1 MDSEITKWRYDLH
14 FIYYGKTT
22 NNSRRDSLKQEPDLF
37 YFLQCSTVAS
47 PPDDNWSLRVKEEK
61 YALLKYMQYVDY
73 MEKTENE
80 ERWFS
85 IRPIGSDATRW
96 EGTVTAEGRSYLIEL
111 VLKEAYPYMPP
122 VARVPELMRYTDRKL
137 DDNILGLKLCDMHME
152 QNYWWNEHCSLA
164 LYMKREVSYWLQSV
178 IFHLKEKGW
187 LEWTKGIND

>member
-1 MDSEITKWRYDLH
+1 
-14 FIYYGKTT
+14 
-22 NNSRRDSLKQEPDLF
+22 
-37 YFLQCSTVAS
+37 VAS
-47 PPDDNWSLRVKEEK
+47 PPDENWQLRIKEEK

-111 VLKEAYPYMPP
+111 VLKEAYPYTPP

-152 QNYWWNEHCSLA
+152 QNYWWNEHCGIA

>member
-1 MDSEITKWRYDLH
+1 M
-14 FIYYGKTT
+14 
-22 NNSRRDSLKQEPDLF
+22 
-37 YFLQCSTVAS
+37 AS
-47 PPDDNWSLRVKEEK
+47 PLDENWQLRIKEEK

-85 IRPIGSDATRW
+85 IRPIGSNATRW
-96 EGTVTAEGRSYLIEL
+96 EGTVTAEERSYLIEL
-111 VLKEAYPYMPP
+111 VLKEAYPYTPP

-178 IFHLKEKGW
+178 IFHLREKVW